1 MCITLCVF
9 APYNCHVWIHA
20 CLSPC
25 LSYTLCSARFALYI
39 WFVVWIIA
47 MWATNLA
54 RAVCL
59 VPSNACLSQVKAMA
73 GCITL
78 HSTYQACT
86 VCTKFIISSPCVS
99 NSIEVYAHNTCTTC
113 CLLPAVPWCILS
125 MHNKVSCTHTVCCR
139 LILAYPW
146 SWYQSVTVAQWWL
159 TTAYNRSV
167 GMDTQVSLLINHKT
181 WAVFWWDKTNR
192 AIASLAVLFQLSMQ
206 AGTVYLL
213 ACNSDP
219 GGLPGCGFAQF
230 WECVLARWANGL
242 QLVCMDR
249 SVKQDCIKAHCTM
262 TDCSSGV
269 AADIQHNF

>member
-1 MCITLCVF
+1 VSATALKSMHTI
-9 APYNCHVWIHA
+9 HVQ
-20 CLSPC
+20 P
-25 LSYTLCSARFALYI
+25 
-39 WFVVWIIA
+39 
-47 MWATNLA
+47 
-54 RAVCL
+54 AVCCQQC
-59 VPSNACLSQVKAMA
+59 PDA
-73 GCITL
+73 
-78 HSTYQACT
+78 YW
-86 VCTKFIISSPCVS
+86 VCT
-99 NSIEVYAHNTCTTC
+99 TRW
-113 CLLPAVPWCILS
+113 AV
-125 MHNKVSCTHTVCCR
+125 
-139 LILAYPW
+139 LILYVAAYPW

-269 AADIQHNF
+269 TADIQHNF